1 MMIMAMQKM
10 TGMIIWMKK
19 IDKNE
24 RIIKNIVD
32 KHQKELI
39 DVKVRKEFG
48 TNIISIVIDDPET
61 FSLDIDEVASINAE
75 ILDEVNDLIH
85 DGYYLEVT
93 SLGIEREL
101 LTEKDIQKAIN
112 QFVYNLKEISGYLRE
127 ANAEEF
133 KLEIFLNQ
141 RQRLVVI
148 PRAAVAKIR
157 LAVDFRRNE

>member
-1 MMIMAMQKM
+1 MSEYLL
-10 TGMIIWMKK
+10 K
-19 IDKNE
+19 IKE
-24 RIIKNIVD
+24 SASNIVD

-75 ILDEVNDLIH
+75 ILDEVNDLIP

-112 QFVYNLKEISGYLRE
+112 QFVYLKTYQKMENAYNLKETSGYLRE

-133 KLEIFLNQ
+133 KLEIFLNSKTKTC
-141 RQRLVVI
+141 RY
-148 PRAAVAKIR
+148 PKSSCC
-157 LAVDFRRNE
+157 

>member
-1 MMIMAMQKM
+1 MSEYLL
-10 TGMIIWMKK
+10 K
-19 IDKNE
+19 IKE
-24 RIIKNIVD
+24 SASNIVD

-75 ILDEVNDLIH
+75 ILDEVNDLIP

-112 QFVYNLKEISGYLRE
+112 QFVYLKTYQKMENAYNLKNNISE
-127 ANAEEF
+127 
-133 KLEIFLNQ
+133 FLNSFE
-141 RQRLVVI
+141 I
-148 PRAAVAKIR
+148 K
-157 LAVDFRRNE
+157 

>member
-1 MMIMAMQKM
+1 MSEYFL
-10 TGMIIWMKK
+10 K
-19 IDKNE
+19 IKE
-24 RIIKNIVD
+24 SASYLVD

-75 ILDEVNDLIH
+75 ILDEVNDLIP

-112 QFVYNLKEISGYLRE
+112 QFVYLKTYQKMENAYNLKEISGYLRE